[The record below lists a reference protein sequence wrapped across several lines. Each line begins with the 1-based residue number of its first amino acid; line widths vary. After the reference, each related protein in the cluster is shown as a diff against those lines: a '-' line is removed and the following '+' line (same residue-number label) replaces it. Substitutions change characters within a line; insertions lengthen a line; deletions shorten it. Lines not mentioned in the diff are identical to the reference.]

1 MKRHIFKIP
10 DYAGGGVY
18 AILNIEDRKAY
29 IGQSSNLKKR
39 AEQHDKALK
48 NGTHQNKG
56 LNLDRGKK
64 LKFIILKRIND
75 HDFRRILECVY
86 MQSFLS
92 HKVKLYNNQPKR
104 VMQDKNFYEH
114 IGIDVCCTY
123 GIKRK
128 QIQEY
133 FK

>member
-10 DYAGGGVY
+10 DYTGGGVY

-29 IGQSSNLKKR
+29 IGQSSNIKKR
-39 AEQHDKALK
+39 ADQHEKALM

-64 LKFIILKRIND
+64 LKFIILKKIDD
-75 HDFRRILECVY
+75 HDFRRILECVCIH
-86 MQSFLS
+86 SFLS
-92 HKVKLYNNQPKR
+92 HKVKLYNTQPKR
-104 VMQDKNFYEH
+104 VMHDKKFYEH
-114 IGIDVCCTY
+114 IGIDVCYTY